1 MYSSFSWAPEFRH
14 PHRYTSTKIAREMS
28 LFLST
33 KKKKILFN
41 IKFLCSFRRVS
52 AQKNNIVRGKIPT
65 GWRRLSFYLTLYD
78 FLGVFFVLS
87 GFLSRTFTIHRT
99 AGEGVAITLTSF
111 YHFHHLTDTQT
122 LARRLLKRVHLCSQL
137 VARLEP
143 GKFGFRTQ
151 VANHWEPTELSNLKE
166 KVVKPISSQYST
178 HKESS
183 QLRWIKLRVE
193 KTELATES
201 QQKQ

>member
-1 MYSSFSWAPEFRH
+1 M
-14 PHRYTSTKIAREMS
+14 
-28 LFLST
+28 
-33 KKKKILFN
+33 
-41 IKFLCSFRRVS
+41 
-52 AQKNNIVRGKIPT
+52 
-65 GWRRLSFYLTLYD
+65 
-78 FLGVFFVLS
+78 
-87 GFLSRTFTIHRT
+87 
-99 AGEGVAITLTSF
+99 AITLTSF
-111 YHFHHLTDTQT
+111 YHFHPPHRYLHVSRVITEKSSSLHIASGSTQ
-122 LARRLLKRVHLCSQL
+122 
-137 VARLEP
+137 P
-143 GKFGFRTQ
+143 GKFGFRKQ

>member
-1 MYSSFSWAPEFRH
+1 M
-14 PHRYTSTKIAREMS
+14 
-28 LFLST
+28 
-33 KKKKILFN
+33 
-41 IKFLCSFRRVS
+41 
-52 AQKNNIVRGKIPT
+52 
-65 GWRRLSFYLTLYD
+65 
-78 FLGVFFVLS
+78 
-87 GFLSRTFTIHRT
+87 
-99 AGEGVAITLTSF
+99 AITLTSF
-111 YHFHHLTDTQT
+111 YHFHPPHRHLDVSRAITEKSSSLHIASGST
-122 LARRLLKRVHLCSQL
+122 
-137 VARLEP
+137 
-143 GKFGFRTQ
+143 RTTKIWFPNA